1 MTITGQN
8 LLPRLN
14 FPQVM
19 VEKKKNFRNKYE
31 LYTFRELVLYVY
43 EFEHTWSKL
52 TRQSIKY

>member
-19 VEKKKNFRNKYE
+19 VEKKKTLEINMNHIRSVN
-31 LYTFRELVLYVY
+31 
-43 EFEHTWSKL
+43 
-52 TRQSIKY
+52 